1 MTVCVKQYGITLP
14 YGLIESENY
23 NFLSVSEKP
32 TKYFDVNTGI
42 YVLNK
47 KVVDLIPKDTFY
59 DATTLLQKSQNSG
72 MKIGVHHTEGDW
84 KDIGTPEDLE
94 RVNLLPGDDLF

>member
-1 MTVCVKQYGITLP
+1 M
-14 YGLIESENY
+14 
-23 NFLSVSEKP
+23 
-32 TKYFDVNTGI
+32 
-42 YVLNK
+42 
-47 KVVDLIPKDTFY
+47 VDLIPKDTFY